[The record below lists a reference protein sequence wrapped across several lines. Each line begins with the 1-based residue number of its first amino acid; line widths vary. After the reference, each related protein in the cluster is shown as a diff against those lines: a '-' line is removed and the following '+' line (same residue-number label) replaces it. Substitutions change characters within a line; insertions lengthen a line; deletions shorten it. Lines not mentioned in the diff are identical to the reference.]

1 MKHRPTFTD
10 KLNNQY
16 RKTMLVTGISLFV
29 VLSALVVLL
38 VLLNQKPQT
47 KVKAKTPTIAL
58 VNEDIASNF
67 NHQDYNF
74 GKNFIDLVS
83 NDNKY
88 NWQVVSRSVADK
100 AYSDGSVDAVIY
112 LPQTF
117 SKDLLTLQDI
127 DPTQA
132 DVSYKIQSQA
142 DELSEK
148 LLQDKITSVLYDFN
162 QNVVKMYY
170 SSVAGNIAE
179 AETQM
184 NATVGK
190 QQNLVSGLSSQVQ
203 NPFKSSMP
211 NYTSFI
217 SGTSSLK
224 GINQAN
230 VAMQN
235 SFTDSTKNL
244 MKQTGESFSNQLPQI
259 TDYFDTQKKI
269 AGINVDNANKGIT
282 NQAESDQTFY
292 HKQFE
297 GLNTDIVNGL
307 NEFYQK
313 DTLGAETG
321 QLADLKQKVT
331 NYNTLIDEVKG
342 DISDQIT
349 TLTNKRND
357 LLGLETDLYNQFL
370 AQNLTVTKINF
381 DSFGKLQTLPNARA
395 ALSAKL
401 QTSLGKNDN
410 LTGSPYLTKLK
421 NFISSLSLTETDYKL
436 DDLVA
441 NGTIDDATRTKY
453 EQELQVIRQ
462 YATAFGLSSG
472 TVTLGAVP
480 TADTVA
486 QSLTRKVEITVP
498 AGTTYK
504 SSAFPAEVTVTA
516 VTSTDI
522 TVNNDNSV
530 TLSNPLP
537 TNPDGTTGTGSPKT
551 FEFNLV
557 VALGNKSTYDFAT
570 TWKNQTTNTTLST
583 TTDTFGLVPM
593 ANTTSYN
600 QYVADNFKTL
610 TDLLGKID
618 STSSMIT
625 TLFARPNADYTSLL
639 QATSQT
645 DFQNASSS
653 SIYNMYGNVD
663 LTSLANRLST
673 QDVQDFLTMGQRDLN
688 KVIQTIK
695 DLNGSISTLQK
706 DEATLQN
713 HLPDDYFTDNLSA
726 LMDWQTKTVTKIDE
740 TYQKWQQQS
749 ATLLEVVEWNKHD
762 SSKTELYTETSNSL
776 YEQIQTLVTTTGKSM
791 TTIAES
797 STAVKDNSTQFEELV
812 NQATSTQKD
821 AQTLLT
827 NTDNLVSTGT
837 QGVDESKGFFG
848 DFSKTLANTRT
859 KGANTQNIYNFFAKP
874 IATTNATP
882 NRDKVADAR
891 KAFDVRLGVVFSIG
905 LVAGVFVMILGQ
917 LVLHKGKNL

>member
-1 MKHRPTFTD
+1 MKNKTIFSN
-10 KLNNQY
+10 KLN
-16 RKTMLVTGISLFV
+16 KPLVITGILSFV
-29 VLSALVVLL
+29 LLSALVVLL
-38 VLLNQKPQT
+38 VFLNQKPQT

-74 GKNFIDLVS
+74 GKSFIDLVS

-127 DPTQA
+127 DPTQS
-132 DVSYKIQSQA
+132 DVAYKIQPQV

-148 LLQDKITSVLYDFN
+148 IVQDKITSVLYDFN

-179 AETQM
+179 AEAQM

-190 QQNLVSGLSSQVQ
+190 QQNLVAGLSAQVQ

-230 VAMQN
+230 VTMQN

-259 TDYFDTQKKI
+259 TDYFEMQKKI

-292 HKQFE
+292 YQQFE
-297 GLNTDIVNGL
+297 GLNTDIANGL
-307 NEFYQK
+307 NAFYQK
-313 DTLGAETG
+313 DTLGNETG
-321 QLADLKQKVT
+321 HLADLKQKVT
-331 NYNTLIDEVKG
+331 DYNTLIDGVKG

-357 LLGLETDLYNQFL
+357 LLGLEADLYHQFL
-370 AQNLTVTKINF
+370 SQNLTVTTDNF
-381 DSFGKLQTLPNARA
+381 DTFSNLQTVTNSRT
-395 ALSAKL
+395 ALAAKL
-401 QTSLGKNDN
+401 QSSLVGKDN
-410 LTGSPYLTKLK
+410 LTGSAYLTQLQ
-421 NFISSLSLTETDYKL
+421 NLISSLSLTSTDYKL
-436 DDLVA
+436 ADLEE
-441 NGTIDDATRTKY
+441 NGTIDSATRTKY

-462 YATAFGLSSG
+462 YATAFNLSSG
-472 TVTLGAVP
+472 TVTLGDVP
-480 TADTVA
+480 TTDTVN
-486 QSLTRKVEITVP
+486 QTLTRNVEITVP
-498 AGTTYK
+498 AGTTYN
-504 SSAFPAEVTVTA
+504 SSAFPSDVTVTA
-516 VTSTDI
+516 VTSTGI
-522 TVNNDNSV
+522 TVNNDNSI
-530 TLSNPLP
+530 TLDNSSS
-537 TNPDGTTGTGSPKT
+537 TGATT

-557 VALGNKSTYDFAT
+557 VNLGNKSSYSFST
-570 TWKNQTTNTTLST
+570 TWQNKTAILST
-583 TTDTFGLVPM
+583 TTDTFALVPM
-593 ANTTSYN
+593 ASKTSYN
-600 QYVADNFKTL
+600 QYIDDNFQTL
-610 TDLLGKID
+610 TDLLGEID

-625 TLFARPNADYTSLL
+625 TLYAKPGADYTSLL
-639 QATSQT
+639 SATSST
-645 DFQNASSS
+645 DFQTASTS
-653 SIYNMYGNVD
+653 SIFNMYGNMD
-663 LTSLANRLST
+663 LTTLAIRLGD
-673 QDVQDFLTMGQRDLN
+673 QDVQDFLTMGQSDLN
-688 KVIQTIK
+688 KVIQTVSE
-695 DLNGSISTLQK
+695 LNSSISKLQNNESTLQS
-706 DEATLQN
+706 
-713 HLPDDYFTDNLSA
+713 HLPEDYFANNLAA
-726 LMDWQTKTVTKIDE
+726 LMDWHTKTVAKIEE
-740 TYQKWQQQS
+740 TYKKWQQQS
-749 ATLLEVVEWNKHD
+749 AAPLDIVEWSKYD
-762 SSKTELYTETSNSL
+762 SSKTELYTETSQSL

-797 STAVKDNSTQFEELV
+797 STAVKDNSPQFEELV

-821 AQTLLT
+821 AQNLLA

-859 KGANTQNIYNFFAKP
+859 KGANTQNIYNFFATP

-882 NRDKVADAR
+882 KRDKVADAK
-891 KAFDVRLGVVFSIG
+891 KAFDARWVVVFSIG
-905 LVAGVFVMILGQ
+905 LIAGIFVMVVGQ
-917 LVLHKGKNL
+917 YR

>member
-1 MKHRPTFTD
+1 MKHKPTFTD
-10 KLNNQY
+10 KLNNHY
-16 RKTMLVTGISLFV
+16 RKMMLATGISLFV

-38 VLLNQKPQT
+38 VFLNQKPQN

-58 VNEDIASNF
+58 VNEDIASSF

-74 GKNFIDLVS
+74 GKSFIDLVS

-100 AYSDGSVDAVIY
+100 AYSDGSVDAIIY

-127 DPTQA
+127 DPNQA
-132 DVSYKIQSQA
+132 DVAYKIQPQA

-148 LLQDKITSVLYDFN
+148 ILQDKITSVLYDFN

-190 QQNLVSGLSSQVQ
+190 QQNLVAGLSSQVQ

-259 TDYFDTQKKI
+259 TDYFEMQKKI

-292 HKQFE
+292 YQQFE
-297 GLNTDIVNGL
+297 GLNTDIANGL
-307 NEFYQK
+307 NAFYQK
-313 DTLGAETG
+313 DTLGNETG
-321 QLADLKQKVT
+321 HLADLKQKVT
-331 NYNTLIDEVKG
+331 DYNTLIDGVKG

-357 LLGLETDLYNQFL
+357 LLGLEADLYHQFL
-370 AQNLTVTKINF
+370 SQNLTVTTDNF
-381 DSFGKLQTLPNARA
+381 DTFSNLQTVTNSRT
-395 ALSAKL
+395 ALAAKL
-401 QTSLGKNDN
+401 QSSLVGKDN
-410 LTGSPYLTKLK
+410 LTGSAYLTQLQ
-421 NFISSLSLTETDYKL
+421 NLISSLSLTSTDYKL
-436 DDLVA
+436 ADLEE
-441 NGTIDDATRTKY
+441 NGTIDSATRTKY

-462 YATAFGLSSG
+462 YATAFNLSSG
-472 TVTLGAVP
+472 TVTLGDVP
-480 TADTVA
+480 TTDTVN
-486 QSLTRKVEITVP
+486 QTLTRNVEITVP
-498 AGTTYK
+498 AGTTYN
-504 SSAFPAEVTVTA
+504 SSAFPSDVTVTA
-516 VTSTDI
+516 VTSTGI
-522 TVNNDNSV
+522 TVNNDNSI
-530 TLSNPLP
+530 TLDNSSS
-537 TNPDGTTGTGSPKT
+537 TGATT

-557 VALGNKSTYDFAT
+557 VNLGNKSSYSFST
-570 TWKNQTTNTTLST
+570 TWQNKTAILST
-583 TTDTFGLVPM
+583 TTDTFALVPM
-593 ANTTSYN
+593 ASKTSYN
-600 QYVADNFKTL
+600 QYIDDNFQTL
-610 TDLLGKID
+610 TDLLGEID

-625 TLFARPNADYTSLL
+625 TLYAKPGADYTSLL
-639 QATSQT
+639 SATSST
-645 DFQNASSS
+645 DFQTASTS
-653 SIYNMYGNVD
+653 SIFNMYGNMD
-663 LTSLANRLST
+663 LTTLAIRLGD
-673 QDVQDFLTMGQRDLN
+673 QDVQDFLTMGQSDLN
-688 KVIQTIK
+688 KVIQTVSE
-695 DLNGSISTLQK
+695 LNSSISKLQNNESTLQS
-706 DEATLQN
+706 
-713 HLPDDYFTDNLSA
+713 HLPEDYFANNLAA
-726 LMDWQTKTVTKIDE
+726 LMDWHTKTVAKIEE
-740 TYQKWQQQS
+740 TYKKWQQQS
-749 ATLLEVVEWNKHD
+749 AAPLDIVEWSKYD
-762 SSKTELYTETSNSL
+762 SSKTELYTETSQSL

-797 STAVKDNSTQFEELV
+797 STAVKDNSPQFEELV

-821 AQTLLT
+821 AQNLLA

-859 KGANTQNIYNFFAKP
+859 KGANTQNIYNFFATP

-882 NRDKVADAR
+882 KRDKVADAK
-891 KAFDVRLGVVFSIG
+891 KAFDARWVVVFSIG
-905 LVAGVFVMILGQ
+905 LIAGIFVMVVGQ
-917 LVLHKGKNL
+917 YR

>member
-1 MKHRPTFTD
+1 MKNKTIFSN
-10 KLNNQY
+10 KLN
-16 RKTMLVTGISLFV
+16 KPLVITAILSFV

-38 VLLNQKPQT
+38 VFLNQKPQT

-259 TDYFDTQKKI
+259 TDYFEMQKKI

-292 HKQFE
+292 YQQFE
-297 GLNTDIVNGL
+297 GLNTDIANGL
-307 NEFYQK
+307 NAFYQK
-313 DTLGAETG
+313 DTLGNETG
-321 QLADLKQKVT
+321 HLADLKQKVT
-331 NYNTLIDEVKG
+331 DYNTLIDGVKG

-357 LLGLETDLYNQFL
+357 LLGLEADLYHQFL
-370 AQNLTVTKINF
+370 SQNLTVTTDNF
-381 DSFGKLQTLPNARA
+381 DTFSNLQTVTNSRT
-395 ALSAKL
+395 ALAAKL
-401 QTSLGKNDN
+401 QSSLVGKDN
-410 LTGSPYLTKLK
+410 LTGSAYLTQLQ
-421 NFISSLSLTETDYKL
+421 NLISSLSLTSTDYKL
-436 DDLVA
+436 ADLEE
-441 NGTIDDATRTKY
+441 NGTIDSATRTKY

-462 YATAFGLSSG
+462 YATAFNLSSG
-472 TVTLGAVP
+472 TVTLGDVP
-480 TADTVA
+480 TTDTVN
-486 QSLTRKVEITVP
+486 QTLTRNVEITVP
-498 AGTTYK
+498 AGTTYN
-504 SSAFPAEVTVTA
+504 SSAFPSDVTVTA
-516 VTSTDI
+516 VTSTGI
-522 TVNNDNSV
+522 TVNNDNSI
-530 TLSNPLP
+530 TLDNSSS
-537 TNPDGTTGTGSPKT
+537 TGATT

-557 VALGNKSTYDFAT
+557 VNLGNKSSYSFST
-570 TWKNQTTNTTLST
+570 TWQNKTAILST
-583 TTDTFGLVPM
+583 TTDTFALVPM
-593 ANTTSYN
+593 ASKTSYN
-600 QYVADNFKTL
+600 QYIDDNFQTL
-610 TDLLGKID
+610 TDLLGEID

-625 TLFARPNADYTSLL
+625 TLYAKPGADYTSLL
-639 QATSQT
+639 SATSST
-645 DFQNASSS
+645 DFQTASTS
-653 SIYNMYGNVD
+653 SIFNMYGNMD
-663 LTSLANRLST
+663 LTTLAIRLGD
-673 QDVQDFLTMGQRDLN
+673 QDVQDFLTMGQSDLN
-688 KVIQTIK
+688 KVIQTVSE
-695 DLNGSISTLQK
+695 LNSSISKLQNNESTLQS
-706 DEATLQN
+706 
-713 HLPDDYFTDNLSA
+713 HLPEDYFANNLAA
-726 LMDWQTKTVTKIDE
+726 LMDWHTKTVAKIEE
-740 TYQKWQQQS
+740 TYKKWQQQS
-749 ATLLEVVEWNKHD
+749 AAPLDIVEWSKYD
-762 SSKTELYTETSNSL
+762 SSKTELYTETSQSL

-797 STAVKDNSTQFEELV
+797 STAVKDNSPQFEELV

-821 AQTLLT
+821 AQNLLA

-859 KGANTQNIYNFFAKP
+859 KGANTQNIYNFFATP

-882 NRDKVADAR
+882 KRDKVADAK
-891 KAFDVRLGVVFSIG
+891 KAFDARWVVVFSIG
-905 LVAGVFVMILGQ
+905 LIAGIFVMVVGQ
-917 LVLHKGKNL
+917 YR

>member
-1 MKHRPTFTD
+1 MKNKTIFSN
-10 KLNNQY
+10 KLN
-16 RKTMLVTGISLFV
+16 KPLVITGILSFV
-29 VLSALVVLL
+29 LLSALVVFL
-38 VLLNQKPQT
+38 VFLNQKPLYA
-47 KVKAKTPTIAL
+47 VKSKTPTIAL

-67 NHQDYNF
+67 NHLDYNF
-74 GKNFIDLVS
+74 GKSFIDLVS

-100 AYSDGSVDAVIY
+100 AYSDGSADAVIY

-132 DVSYKIQSQA
+132 DVAYKIQPQV

-148 LLQDKITSVLYDFN
+148 IVQDKITSVLYDFN

-179 AETQM
+179 AEAQM

-190 QQNLVSGLSSQVQ
+190 QQNLVAGLSAQVQ

-292 HKQFE
+292 YKQFE
-297 GLNTDIVNGL
+297 SLNTDIVNGL
-307 NEFYQK
+307 NAFYQK
-313 DTLGAETG
+313 DTSGNETG

-331 NYNTLIDEVKG
+331 DYNTLIDGVKG

-357 LLGLETDLYNQFL
+357 LLGLEADLYHQFL
-370 AQNLTVTKINF
+370 AQNLTVTTDNF
-381 DSFGKLQTLPNARA
+381 DTFSNLQTVTNSRT
-395 ALSAKL
+395 ALAAKL
-401 QTSLGKNDN
+401 QSSLVGKDN
-410 LTGSPYLTKLK
+410 LTGSAYLTQLQ
-421 NFISSLSLTETDYKL
+421 NLISSLSLTDSDYKL

-441 NGTIDDATRTKY
+441 NSTIDDATRTKY

-462 YATAFGLSSG
+462 YATAFNLSSG
-472 TVTLGAVP
+472 TLTLGPVP
-480 TADTVA
+480 TTDTIN
-486 QSLTRKVEITVP
+486 QSLTRNVKITVP

-504 SSAFPAEVTVTA
+504 SSAFPSVVTVTA
-516 VTSTDI
+516 VTSTGI

-530 TLSNPLP
+530 TLSNPFP
-537 TNPDGTTGTGSPKT
+537 TNPDGSAGTVGTPKT

-557 VALGNKSTYDFAT
+557 VALGNKTSYNFVTI
-570 TWKNQTTNTTLST
+570 WRNQTAANTTLST
-583 TTDTFGLVPM
+583 TTDTFALVPL
-593 ANTTSYN
+593 ASTTSYN
-600 QYVADNFKTL
+600 QYVNDNFQTL

-618 STSSMIT
+618 STSSMIA

-639 QATSQT
+639 SATSPT
-645 DFQNASSS
+645 DFQTASTS
-653 SIYNMYGNVD
+653 SIFNMYGNMD
-663 LTSLANRLST
+663 LTTLANRLSD
-673 QDVQDFLTMGQRDLN
+673 QDVQDFLTMGQSDLN
-688 KVIQTIK
+688 KVIQTIT
-695 DLNGSISTLQK
+695 DLNSSILALQK

-713 HLPDDYFTDNLSA
+713 HLSEDYFADNLSA

-740 TYQKWQQQS
+740 TYKNWQHQS
-749 ATLLEVVEWNKHD
+749 ATMLGVVDWNKYD
-762 SSKTELYTETSNSL
+762 SSKTELYTETNNSL

-797 STAVKDNSTQFEELV
+797 STVVKDNSSQFEELV
-812 NQATSTQKD
+812 NQATLTQKD
-821 AQTLLT
+821 AQNLLV

-859 KGANTQNIYNFFAKP
+859 KGANTQNIYNFFATP

-882 NRDKVADAR
+882 KQDKVADA
-891 KAFDVRLGVVFSIG
+891 KKTFDVRWVVVFGIG
-905 LVAGVFVMILGQ
+905 LVAGVFVMIMGQ
-917 LVLHKGKNL
+917 LVLHKGKKF

>member
-1 MKHRPTFTD
+1 MKHKPTLND
-10 KLNNQY
+10 KLNNHY
-16 RKTMLVTGISLFV
+16 RKMMRITGMSLFV

-38 VLLNQKPQT
+38 VFLNQKPQT

-58 VNEDIASNF
+58 VNEDIASSF

-74 GKNFIDLVS
+74 GKSFIDLVS
-83 NDNKY
+83 NDNQY

-132 DVSYKIQSQA
+132 DVAYKIQPQA

-148 LLQDKITSVLYDFN
+148 ILQDKITSVLYDFN

-190 QQNLVSGLSSQVQ
+190 QQNLVAGLSAQVQ

-211 NYTSFI
+211 SYASFI

-292 HKQFE
+292 YKQFE
-297 GLNTDIVNGL
+297 GLHTDIANGL

-313 DTLGAETG
+313 DTSGNETG
-321 QLADLKQKVT
+321 HLADLKQKIT
-331 NYNTLIDEVKG
+331 DYNTLIDGVKG

-349 TLTNKRND
+349 TLIDKRND
-357 LLGLETDLYNQFL
+357 LLGLEADLYHQFL
-370 AQNLTVTKINF
+370 AQNLTVTKDNF
-381 DSFGKLQTLPNARA
+381 DSFGNLQTLSNSRTALAAR
-395 ALSAKL
+395 L
-401 QTSLGKNDN
+401 QTSLGRADN
-410 LTGSPYLTKLK
+410 LTGSAYLTQLQ
-421 NFISSLSLTETDYKL
+421 NLISSLSLTESDYKL
-436 DDLVA
+436 ADLVA
-441 NGTIDDATRTKY
+441 NGTIDDATKTRY
-453 EQELQVIRQ
+453 EQELQLIRQ
-462 YATAFGLSSG
+462 YAAAFNLSGG
-472 TVTLGAVP
+472 TVTLGDVP
-480 TADTVA
+480 TVDTVN
-486 QSLTRKVEITVP
+486 QTLTRNVKITVP
-498 AGTTYK
+498 AGTTYN
-504 SSAFPAEVTVTA
+504 SSNFPSDVTVTA
-516 VTSTDI
+516 VTSTGI
-522 TVNNDNSV
+522 TVNSGNSV
-530 TLSNPLP
+530 TLSNPKP
-537 TNPDGTTGTGSPKT
+537 TNPDGSTGTGSPKT

-557 VALGNKSTYDFAT
+557 VALGNKTSYNFAT
-570 TWKNQTTNTTLST
+570 TWRNQTTNTTLST
-583 TTDTFGLVPM
+583 TTDTFALVPM
-593 ANTTSYN
+593 ASTTSYN
-600 QYVADNFKTL
+600 QYVEDNFQTL

-618 STSSMIT
+618 STSSMIA
-625 TLFARPNADYTSLL
+625 TLFAKPGDDYTSLL
-639 QATSQT
+639 SATSPT
-645 DFQNASSS
+645 DFQTASLS
-653 SIYNMYGNVD
+653 SIFNMYGNMD
-663 LTSLANRLST
+663 LTTLATRLSN
-673 QDVQDFLTMGQRDLN
+673 QDVQDFLTMGQSDLN
-688 KVIQTIK
+688 KVIQTIT
-695 DLNGSISTLQK
+695 DLNSAILALQK

-713 HLPDDYFTDNLSA
+713 HLSEDYFADNLSA
-726 LMDWQTKTVTKIDE
+726 LMDWHTKTVAKIDD
-740 TYQKWQQQS
+740 TYKNWQHQS
-749 ATLLEVVEWNKHD
+749 ATMLGVVDWNKYD
-762 SSKTELYTETSNSL
+762 RSKTELYTETSNSL

-797 STAVKDNSTQFEELV
+797 STAVKDNSSQFEELV

-821 AQTLLT
+821 AQNLLV

-859 KGANTQNIYNFFAKP
+859 KGANTQNIYNFFATP
-874 IATTNATP
+874 IATRNATP
-882 NRDKVADAR
+882 NQDKVADAK
-891 KAFDVRLGVVFSIG
+891 KAFDVRWSLVFGIG
-905 LVAGVFVMILGQ
+905 LVAGVFVMIMGQ
-917 LVLHKGKNL
+917 LVLQKRRK

>member
-1 MKHRPTFTD
+1 MKNKTIFSN
-10 KLNNQY
+10 KLN
-16 RKTMLVTGISLFV
+16 KPLVITGILSFV
-29 VLSALVVLL
+29 LLSALVVFL
-38 VLLNQKPQT
+38 VFLNQKPLYA
-47 KVKAKTPTIAL
+47 VKSKTPTIAL

-67 NHQDYNF
+67 NHLDYNF
-74 GKNFIDLVS
+74 GKSFIDLVS

-132 DVSYKIQSQA
+132 DVAYKIQPQV

-148 LLQDKITSVLYDFN
+148 IVQDKITSVLYDFN

-179 AETQM
+179 AEAQM

-190 QQNLVSGLSSQVQ
+190 QQNLVAGLSAQVQ

-211 NYTSFI
+211 TSTSFI
-217 SGTSSLK
+217 SVTSSLK

-292 HKQFE
+292 YKQFE
-297 GLNTDIVNGL
+297 SLNTDIVNGL
-307 NEFYQK
+307 NAFYQK
-313 DTLGAETG
+313 DTSGNETG

-331 NYNTLIDEVKG
+331 DYNTLIDGVKG

-357 LLGLETDLYNQFL
+357 LLGLEADLYHQFL
-370 AQNLTVTKINF
+370 AQNLTVTTDNF
-381 DSFGKLQTLPNARA
+381 DTFSNLQTVTNSRT
-395 ALSAKL
+395 ALAAKL
-401 QTSLGKNDN
+401 QSSLVGKDN
-410 LTGSPYLTKLK
+410 LTGSAYLTQLQ
-421 NFISSLSLTETDYKL
+421 NLISSLSLTDSDYKL

-441 NGTIDDATRTKY
+441 NSTIDDATRTKY

-462 YATAFGLSSG
+462 YATAFNLSSG
-472 TVTLGAVP
+472 TLTLGPVP
-480 TADTVA
+480 TTDTIN
-486 QSLTRKVEITVP
+486 QSLTRNVKITVP

-504 SSAFPAEVTVTA
+504 SSAFPSVVTVTA
-516 VTSTDI
+516 VTSTGI

-530 TLSNPLP
+530 TLSNPFP
-537 TNPDGTTGTGSPKT
+537 TNPDGSAGTVGTPKT

-557 VALGNKSTYDFAT
+557 VALGNKTSYNFVTI
-570 TWKNQTTNTTLST
+570 WRNQTAANTTLST
-583 TTDTFGLVPM
+583 TTDTFALVPL
-593 ANTTSYN
+593 ASTTSYN
-600 QYVADNFKTL
+600 QYVNDNFQTL

-618 STSSMIT
+618 STSSMIA

-639 QATSQT
+639 SATSPT
-645 DFQNASSS
+645 DFQTASTS
-653 SIYNMYGNVD
+653 SIFNMYGNMD
-663 LTSLANRLST
+663 LTTLANRLSD
-673 QDVQDFLTMGQRDLN
+673 QDVQDFLTMGQSDLN
-688 KVIQTIK
+688 KVIQTIT
-695 DLNGSISTLQK
+695 DLNSSILALQK

-713 HLPDDYFTDNLSA
+713 HLSEDYFADNLSA

-740 TYQKWQQQS
+740 TYKNWQHQS
-749 ATLLEVVEWNKHD
+749 ATMLGVVDWNKYD
-762 SSKTELYTETSNSL
+762 SSKTELYTETNNSL

-797 STAVKDNSTQFEELV
+797 STVVKDNSSQFEELV
-812 NQATSTQKD
+812 NQATLTQKD
-821 AQTLLT
+821 AQNLLV

-859 KGANTQNIYNFFAKP
+859 KGANTQNIYNFFATP

-882 NRDKVADAR
+882 KQDKVADA
-891 KAFDVRLGVVFSIG
+891 KKTFDVRWVVVFGIG
-905 LVAGVFVMILGQ
+905 LVAGVFVMIMGQ
-917 LVLHKGKNL
+917 LVLHKGKKF

>member
-1 MKHRPTFTD
+1 MKNKTIFSN
-10 KLNNQY
+10 KLN
-16 RKTMLVTGISLFV
+16 KPLVITGILSFV
-29 VLSALVVLL
+29 LLSALVVLL
-38 VLLNQKPQT
+38 VFLNQKPQT

-74 GKNFIDLVS
+74 GKSFIDLVS

-132 DVSYKIQSQA
+132 DVAYKIQPQV

-148 LLQDKITSVLYDFN
+148 IVQDKITSVLYDFN

-179 AETQM
+179 AEAQM

-190 QQNLVSGLSSQVQ
+190 QQNLVAGLSAQVQ

-230 VAMQN
+230 VTMQN

-259 TDYFDTQKKI
+259 TDYFEMQKKI

-292 HKQFE
+292 YQQFE
-297 GLNTDIVNGL
+297 GLNTDIANGL
-307 NEFYQK
+307 NAFYQK
-313 DTLGAETG
+313 DTLGNETG
-321 QLADLKQKVT
+321 HLADLKQKVT
-331 NYNTLIDEVKG
+331 DYNTLIDGVKG

-357 LLGLETDLYNQFL
+357 LLGLEADLYHQFL
-370 AQNLTVTKINF
+370 SQNLTVTTDNF
-381 DSFGKLQTLPNARA
+381 DTFSNLQTVTNSRT
-395 ALSAKL
+395 ALAAKL
-401 QTSLGKNDN
+401 QSSLVGKDN
-410 LTGSPYLTKLK
+410 LTGSAYLTQLQ
-421 NFISSLSLTETDYKL
+421 NLISSLSLTSTDYKL
-436 DDLVA
+436 ADLEE
-441 NGTIDDATRTKY
+441 NGTIDSATRTKY

-462 YATAFGLSSG
+462 YATAFNLSSG
-472 TVTLGAVP
+472 TVTLGDVP
-480 TADTVA
+480 TTDTVN
-486 QSLTRKVEITVP
+486 QTLTRNVEITVP
-498 AGTTYK
+498 AGTTYN
-504 SSAFPAEVTVTA
+504 SSAFPSDVTVTA
-516 VTSTDI
+516 VTSTGI
-522 TVNNDNSV
+522 TVNNDNSI
-530 TLSNPLP
+530 TLDNSSS
-537 TNPDGTTGTGSPKT
+537 TGATT

-557 VALGNKSTYDFAT
+557 VNLGNKSSYSFST
-570 TWKNQTTNTTLST
+570 TWQNKTAILST
-583 TTDTFGLVPM
+583 TTDTFALVPM
-593 ANTTSYN
+593 ASKTSYN
-600 QYVADNFKTL
+600 QYIDDNFQTL
-610 TDLLGKID
+610 TDLLGEID

-625 TLFARPNADYTSLL
+625 TLYAKPGADYTSLL
-639 QATSQT
+639 SATSST
-645 DFQNASSS
+645 DFQTASTS
-653 SIYNMYGNVD
+653 SIFNMYGNMD
-663 LTSLANRLST
+663 LTTLAIRLGD
-673 QDVQDFLTMGQRDLN
+673 QDVQDFLTMGQSDLN
-688 KVIQTIK
+688 KVIQTVSE
-695 DLNGSISTLQK
+695 LNSSISKLQNNESTLQS
-706 DEATLQN
+706 
-713 HLPDDYFTDNLSA
+713 HLPEDYFANNLSA
-726 LMDWQTKTVTKIDE
+726 LMDWHTKTVAKIEE
-740 TYQKWQQQS
+740 TYKKWQQQS
-749 ATLLEVVEWNKHD
+749 AAPLDIVEWSKYD
-762 SSKTELYTETSNSL
+762 SSKTELYTETSQSL

-797 STAVKDNSTQFEELV
+797 STAVKDNSPQFEELV

-821 AQTLLT
+821 AQNLLA

-859 KGANTQNIYNFFAKP
+859 KGANTQNIYNFFATP

-882 NRDKVADAR
+882 KRDKVADAK
-891 KAFDVRLGVVFSIG
+891 KAFDARWVVVFSIG
-905 LVAGVFVMILGQ
+905 LIAGIFVMVVGQ
-917 LVLHKGKNL
+917 YR

>member
-1 MKHRPTFTD
+1 MKHRPTLTD
-10 KLNNQY
+10 KLNNHY
-16 RKTMLVTGISLFV
+16 RKMMLATGISLFV

-38 VLLNQKPQT
+38 VFLNQKPQT

-74 GKNFIDLVS
+74 GKSFVDLVS
-83 NDNKY
+83 NDNEY

-100 AYSDGSVDAVIY
+100 AYSDGSIDAVIY

-132 DVSYKIQSQA
+132 DVAYKIQPQV

-148 LLQDKITSVLYDFN
+148 IVQDKITSVLYDFN

-179 AETQM
+179 AEAQM

-190 QQNLVSGLSSQVQ
+190 QQNLVAGLSAQVQ
-203 NPFKSSMP
+203 NPFKSSLP

-217 SGTSSLK
+217 SGMSSLK

-259 TDYFDTQKKI
+259 TDYFEIQKKI

-292 HKQFE
+292 YKQFE
-297 GLNTDIVNGL
+297 GLNTDTVNGL

-313 DTLGAETG
+313 DTSGSETG

-331 NYNTLIDEVKG
+331 DYNTLIDGVKG

-349 TLTNKRND
+349 TLTDKRND
-357 LLGLETDLYNQFL
+357 LLGLEADLYQQFL
-370 AQNLTVTKINF
+370 AQNLTVTKDNF
-381 DSFGKLQTLPNARA
+381 DSFSNLQTLSNSRA
-395 ALSAKL
+395 ALADKL
-401 QTSLGKNDN
+401 QTSLGRADN
-410 LTGSPYLTKLK
+410 LTGSAYLTQLQ
-421 NFISSLSLTETDYKL
+421 NLISSLSLTTSDYKL
-436 DDLVA
+436 DDLEE
-441 NGTIDDATRTKY
+441 NGTIDSATRTKY

-462 YATAFGLSSG
+462 YATAFNLSSG
-472 TVTLGAVP
+472 TVTLGDVP
-480 TADTVA
+480 TTDTVN
-486 QSLTRKVEITVP
+486 QTLTRNVEITVP
-498 AGTTYK
+498 AGTTYN
-504 SSAFPAEVTVTA
+504 SSKFPSDVTVTA
-516 VTSTDI
+516 VTSTGI
-522 TVNNDNSV
+522 TVNNDNSI
-530 TLSNPLP
+530 TLDNSSS
-537 TNPDGTTGTGSPKT
+537 TAATT

-557 VALGNKSTYDFAT
+557 VALGNKTSYNFET
-570 TWKNQTTNTTLST
+570 TWQIMGTDATLST
-583 TTDTFGLVPM
+583 TTDTFALVPM
-593 ANTTSYN
+593 ASKTSYN
-600 QYVADNFKTL
+600 QYIDDNFQTL

-625 TLFARPNADYTSLL
+625 TLYAKPGADYTSLL
-639 QATSQT
+639 SATSST
-645 DFQNASSS
+645 DFQTASTS
-653 SIYNMYGNVD
+653 SIFNMYGNMD
-663 LTSLANRLST
+663 LTTLTIRLGD
-673 QDVQDFLTMGQRDLN
+673 QDVQDFLTMGQSDLN
-688 KVIQTIK
+688 KVIQTVSE
-695 DLNGSISTLQK
+695 LNSSISKLQNNESTLQS
-706 DEATLQN
+706 
-713 HLPDDYFTDNLSA
+713 HLPEDYFANNLAA
-726 LMDWQTKTVTKIDE
+726 LMDWHTKTVAKIEE
-740 TYQKWQQQS
+740 TYKKWQQQS
-749 ATLLEVVEWNKHD
+749 AAPLDIVEWSKYD
-762 SSKTELYTETSNSL
+762 SSKTELYTETSQSL

-797 STAVKDNSTQFEELV
+797 STAVKDNSPQFEELV

-821 AQTLLT
+821 AQNLLA

-859 KGANTQNIYNFFAKP
+859 KGANTQNIYNFFATP

-882 NRDKVADAR
+882 KRDKVADAK
-891 KAFDVRLGVVFSIG
+891 KAFDARWVVVFSIG
-905 LVAGVFVMILGQ
+905 LIAGIFVM
-917 LVLHKGKNL
+917 VVGKFVVQREKIN

>member
-1 MKHRPTFTD
+1 MKNKTIFSN
-10 KLNNQY
+10 KLN
-16 RKTMLVTGISLFV
+16 KPLVITGILSFV
-29 VLSALVVLL
+29 LLSALVVFL
-38 VLLNQKPQT
+38 VFLNQKPLYA
-47 KVKAKTPTIAL
+47 VKSKTPTIAL

-67 NHQDYNF
+67 NHLDYNF
-74 GKNFIDLVS
+74 GKSFIDLVS

-132 DVSYKIQSQA
+132 DVAYKIQPQV

-148 LLQDKITSVLYDFN
+148 IVQDKITSVLYDFN

-179 AETQM
+179 AEAQM

-190 QQNLVSGLSSQVQ
+190 QQNLVAGLSAQVQ

-292 HKQFE
+292 YKQFE
-297 GLNTDIVNGL
+297 SLNTDIVNGL
-307 NEFYQK
+307 NAFYQK
-313 DTLGAETG
+313 DTSGNETG

-331 NYNTLIDEVKG
+331 DYNTLIDGVKG

-357 LLGLETDLYNQFL
+357 LLGLEADLYHQFL
-370 AQNLTVTKINF
+370 AQNLTVTTDNF
-381 DSFGKLQTLPNARA
+381 DTFSNLQTVTNSRT
-395 ALSAKL
+395 ALAAKL
-401 QTSLGKNDN
+401 QSSLVGKDN
-410 LTGSPYLTKLK
+410 LTGSAYLTQLQ
-421 NFISSLSLTETDYKL
+421 NLISSLSLTDSDYKL

-441 NGTIDDATRTKY
+441 NSTIDDATRTKY

-462 YATAFGLSSG
+462 YATAFNLSSG
-472 TVTLGAVP
+472 TLTLGPVP
-480 TADTVA
+480 TTDTIN
-486 QSLTRKVEITVP
+486 QSLTRNVKITVP

-504 SSAFPAEVTVTA
+504 SSAFPSVVTVTA
-516 VTSTDI
+516 VTSTGI

-530 TLSNPLP
+530 TLSNPFP
-537 TNPDGTTGTGSPKT
+537 TNPDGSAGTVGTPKT

-557 VALGNKSTYDFAT
+557 VALGNKTSYNFVTI
-570 TWKNQTTNTTLST
+570 WRNQTAANTTLST
-583 TTDTFGLVPM
+583 TTDTFALVPL
-593 ANTTSYN
+593 ASTTSYN
-600 QYVADNFKTL
+600 QYVNDNFQTL

-618 STSSMIT
+618 STSSMIA

-639 QATSQT
+639 SATSPT
-645 DFQNASSS
+645 DFQTASTS
-653 SIYNMYGNVD
+653 SIFNMYGNMD
-663 LTSLANRLST
+663 LTTLANRLSD
-673 QDVQDFLTMGQRDLN
+673 QDVQDFLTMGQSDLN
-688 KVIQTIK
+688 KVIQTIT
-695 DLNGSISTLQK
+695 DLNSSILALQK

-713 HLPDDYFTDNLSA
+713 HLSEDYFADNLSA

-740 TYQKWQQQS
+740 TYKNWQHQS
-749 ATLLEVVEWNKHD
+749 ATMLGVVDWNKYD
-762 SSKTELYTETSNSL
+762 SSKTELYTETNNSL

-797 STAVKDNSTQFEELV
+797 STVVKDNSSQFEELV
-812 NQATSTQKD
+812 NQATLTQKD
-821 AQTLLT
+821 AQNLLV

-859 KGANTQNIYNFFAKP
+859 KGANTQNIYNFFATP

-882 NRDKVADAR
+882 KQDKVADA
-891 KAFDVRLGVVFSIG
+891 KKTFDVRWVVVFGIG
-905 LVAGVFVMILGQ
+905 LVAGVFVMIMGQ
-917 LVLHKGKNL
+917 LVLHKGKKF

>member
-1 MKHRPTFTD
+1 MKNKTIFSN
-10 KLNNQY
+10 KLN
-16 RKTMLVTGISLFV
+16 KPLVITAILSFV

-38 VLLNQKPQT
+38 VFLNQKPQT

-58 VNEDIASNF
+58 VNEDIASSF

-74 GKNFIDLVS
+74 GKSFIDLVS

-132 DVSYKIQSQA
+132 DVAYKIQPQV

-148 LLQDKITSVLYDFN
+148 IVQDKITSVLYDFN

-179 AETQM
+179 AEAQM

-190 QQNLVSGLSSQVQ
+190 QQNLVAGLSAQVQ

-259 TDYFDTQKKI
+259 TDYFEMQKKI

-292 HKQFE
+292 YQQFE
-297 GLNTDIVNGL
+297 GLNTDIANGL
-307 NEFYQK
+307 NAFYQK
-313 DTLGAETG
+313 DTLGNETG
-321 QLADLKQKVT
+321 HLADLKQKVT
-331 NYNTLIDEVKG
+331 DYNTLIDGVKG

-357 LLGLETDLYNQFL
+357 LLGLEADLYHQFL
-370 AQNLTVTKINF
+370 SQNLTVTTDNF
-381 DSFGKLQTLPNARA
+381 DTFSNLQTVTNSRT
-395 ALSAKL
+395 ALAAKL
-401 QTSLGKNDN
+401 QSSLVGKDN
-410 LTGSPYLTKLK
+410 LTGSAYLTQLQ
-421 NFISSLSLTETDYKL
+421 NLISSLSLTSTDYKL
-436 DDLVA
+436 ADLEE
-441 NGTIDDATRTKY
+441 NGTIDSATRTKY

-462 YATAFGLSSG
+462 YATAFNLSSG
-472 TVTLGAVP
+472 TVTLGDVP
-480 TADTVA
+480 TTDTVN
-486 QSLTRKVEITVP
+486 QTLTRNVEITVP
-498 AGTTYK
+498 AGTTYN
-504 SSAFPAEVTVTA
+504 SSAFPSDVTVTA
-516 VTSTDI
+516 VTSTGI
-522 TVNNDNSV
+522 TVNNDNSI
-530 TLSNPLP
+530 TLDNSSS
-537 TNPDGTTGTGSPKT
+537 TGATT

-557 VALGNKSTYDFAT
+557 VNLGNKSSYSFST
-570 TWKNQTTNTTLST
+570 TWQNKTAILST
-583 TTDTFGLVPM
+583 TTDTFALVPM
-593 ANTTSYN
+593 ASKTSYN
-600 QYVADNFKTL
+600 QYIDDNFQTL
-610 TDLLGKID
+610 TDLLGEID

-625 TLFARPNADYTSLL
+625 TLYAKPGADYTSLL
-639 QATSQT
+639 SATSST
-645 DFQNASSS
+645 DFQTASTS
-653 SIYNMYGNVD
+653 SIFNMYGNMD
-663 LTSLANRLST
+663 LTTLAIRLGD
-673 QDVQDFLTMGQRDLN
+673 QDVQDFLTMGQSDLN
-688 KVIQTIK
+688 KVIQTVSE
-695 DLNGSISTLQK
+695 LNSSISKLQNNESTLQS
-706 DEATLQN
+706 
-713 HLPDDYFTDNLSA
+713 HLPEDYFANNLAA
-726 LMDWQTKTVTKIDE
+726 LMDWHTKTVAKIEE
-740 TYQKWQQQS
+740 TYKKWQQQS
-749 ATLLEVVEWNKHD
+749 AAPLDIVEWSKYD
-762 SSKTELYTETSNSL
+762 SSKTELYTETSQSL

-797 STAVKDNSTQFEELV
+797 STAVKDNSPQFEELV

-821 AQTLLT
+821 AQNLLA

-859 KGANTQNIYNFFAKP
+859 KGANTQNIYNFFATP

-882 NRDKVADAR
+882 KRDKVADAK
-891 KAFDVRLGVVFSIG
+891 KAFDARWVVVFSIG
-905 LVAGVFVMILGQ
+905 LIAGIFVMVVGQ
-917 LVLHKGKNL
+917 YR

>member
-1 MKHRPTFTD
+1 MKNKTIFSN
-10 KLNNQY
+10 KLN
-16 RKTMLVTGISLFV
+16 KPLVITGILSFV
-29 VLSALVVLL
+29 LLSALVVFL
-38 VLLNQKPQT
+38 VFLNQKPLYA
-47 KVKAKTPTIAL
+47 VKSKTPTIAL

-67 NHQDYNF
+67 NHLDYNF
-74 GKNFIDLVS
+74 GKSFIDLVS

-132 DVSYKIQSQA
+132 DVAYKIQPQV

-148 LLQDKITSVLYDFN
+148 IVQDKITSVLYDFN

-179 AETQM
+179 AEAQM

-190 QQNLVSGLSSQVQ
+190 QQNLVAGLSAQVQ

-292 HKQFE
+292 YKQFE
-297 GLNTDIVNGL
+297 SLNTDIVNGL
-307 NEFYQK
+307 NAFYQK
-313 DTLGAETG
+313 DTSGNETG

-331 NYNTLIDEVKG
+331 DYNTLIDGVKG

-357 LLGLETDLYNQFL
+357 LLGLEADLYHQFL
-370 AQNLTVTKINF
+370 AQNLTVTTDNF
-381 DSFGKLQTLPNARA
+381 DTFSNLQTVTNSRT
-395 ALSAKL
+395 ALAAKL
-401 QTSLGKNDN
+401 QSSLVGKDN
-410 LTGSPYLTKLK
+410 LTGSAYLTQLQ
-421 NFISSLSLTETDYKL
+421 NLISSLSLTSTDYKL
-436 DDLVA
+436 ADLEE
-441 NGTIDDATRTKY
+441 NGTIDSATRTKY

-462 YATAFGLSSG
+462 YATAFNLSSG
-472 TVTLGAVP
+472 TVTLGDVP
-480 TADTVA
+480 TTDTVN
-486 QSLTRKVEITVP
+486 QTLTRNVEITVP
-498 AGTTYK
+498 AGTTYN
-504 SSAFPAEVTVTA
+504 SSAFPSDVTVTA
-516 VTSTDI
+516 VTSTGI
-522 TVNNDNSV
+522 TVNNDNSI
-530 TLSNPLP
+530 TLDNSSS
-537 TNPDGTTGTGSPKT
+537 TGATT

-557 VALGNKSTYDFAT
+557 VNLGNKSSYSFST
-570 TWKNQTTNTTLST
+570 TWQNKTAILST
-583 TTDTFGLVPM
+583 TTDTFALVPM
-593 ANTTSYN
+593 ASKTSYN
-600 QYVADNFKTL
+600 QYIDDNFQTL
-610 TDLLGKID
+610 TDLLGEID

-625 TLFARPNADYTSLL
+625 TLYAKPGADYTSLL
-639 QATSQT
+639 SATSST
-645 DFQNASSS
+645 DFQTASTS
-653 SIYNMYGNVD
+653 SIFNMYGNMD
-663 LTSLANRLST
+663 LTTLAIRLGD
-673 QDVQDFLTMGQRDLN
+673 QDVQDFLTMGQSDLN
-688 KVIQTIK
+688 KVIQTVSE
-695 DLNGSISTLQK
+695 LNSSISKLQNNESTLQS
-706 DEATLQN
+706 
-713 HLPDDYFTDNLSA
+713 HLPEDYFANNLAA
-726 LMDWQTKTVTKIDE
+726 LMDWHTKTVAKIEE
-740 TYQKWQQQS
+740 TYKKWQQQS
-749 ATLLEVVEWNKHD
+749 AAPLDIVEWSKYD
-762 SSKTELYTETSNSL
+762 SSKTELYTETSQSL

-797 STAVKDNSTQFEELV
+797 STAVKDNSPQFEELV

-821 AQTLLT
+821 AQNLLA

-859 KGANTQNIYNFFAKP
+859 KGANTQNIYNFFATP

-882 NRDKVADAR
+882 KRDKVADAK
-891 KAFDVRLGVVFSIG
+891 KAFDARWVVVFSIG
-905 LVAGVFVMILGQ
+905 LIAGIFVMVVGQ
-917 LVLHKGKNL
+917 YR